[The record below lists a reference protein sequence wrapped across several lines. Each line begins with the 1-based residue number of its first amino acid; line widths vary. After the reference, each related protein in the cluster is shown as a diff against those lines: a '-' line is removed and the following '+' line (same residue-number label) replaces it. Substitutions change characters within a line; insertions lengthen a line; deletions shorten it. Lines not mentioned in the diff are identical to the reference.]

1 MTIGPKKGQYQ
12 YTLKR
17 VSYGNVTSEAI
28 LEEIQSATTFSR
40 ADTDA
45 IIHAFIGVMLEGIA
59 EGRIVDFGVLGTL
72 YPQISAKAVGTK
84 EECTPDTIKKKSILY
99 RPDGNLADEAKKIKL
114 RVIDVLPSD
123 KTPTEDEGDEGTG
136 GDDTGG
142 NDTGGNTGGG
152 TTPGGGT
159 GGGDLEG

>member
-1 MTIGPKKGQYQ
+1 MDLQLVKTKMTIGPKKGQYQ

-45 IIHAFIGVMLEGIA
+45 VIHAFVDVMIEGIA

-72 YPQISAKAVGTK
+72 YPRITAKAVDTK
-84 EECTPDTIKKKSILY
+84 EECTPDTIEKKGILY
-99 RPDGNLADEAKKIKL
+99 RPNNELTDDAKKMKL
-114 RVIDVLPSD
+114 RVIDVLPSAG
-123 KTPTEDEGDEGTG
+123 TPSG
-136 GDDTGG
+136 GEEEEEEPDTGG
-142 NDTGGNTGGG
+142 QGGN
-152 TTPGGGT
+152 TPGGGD
-159 GGGDLEG
+159 DLVG

>member
-45 IIHAFIGVMLEGIA
+45 IIHAFVGVMLEGIA

-72 YPQISAKAVGTK
+72 YPQISAKAVDSK
-84 EECTPDTIKKKSILY
+84 EECTPDTIKTKGILY
-99 RPDGNLADEAKKIKL
+99 RPDGDLADEAKKMKL
-114 RVIDVLPSD
+114 RVIDVLPSTG
-123 KTPTEDEGDEGTG
+123 KTPDEGDEQQPE
-136 GDDTGG
+136 GDDNGQGNQGG
-142 NDTGGNTGGG
+142 TSGGG
-152 TTPGGGT
+152 GFAG
-159 GGGDLEG
+159 

>member
-45 IIHAFIGVMLEGIA
+45 VIHAFVDVMVEGIA

-72 YPQISAKAVGTK
+72 YPRITAKAVDTK
-84 EECTPDTIKKKSILY
+84 EECTPATIERKGILY
-99 RPDGNLADEAKKIKL
+99 R
-114 RVIDVLPSD
+114 VFHM
-123 KTPTEDEGDEGTG
+123 
-136 GDDTGG
+136 
-142 NDTGGNTGGG
+142 
-152 TTPGGGT
+152 
-159 GGGDLEG
+159 

>member
-1 MTIGPKKGQYQ
+1 MAIGPKKGQYQ

-45 IIHAFIGVMLEGIA
+45 VIHAFVDVMLEGIA

-72 YPQISAKAVGTK
+72 YPKITAKAVDTK
-84 EECTPDTIKKKSILY
+84 EECTPATIERKGILY
-99 RPDGNLADEAKKIKL
+99 RPDMELSDEAKKMKL
-114 RVIDVLPSD
+114 RVIDVLPSE
-123 KTPTEDEGDEGTG
+123 KTSSPDEGDDNTGNNNQGGGSTG
-136 GDDTGG
+136 GDDFSG
-142 NDTGGNTGGG
+142 
-152 TTPGGGT
+152 
-159 GGGDLEG
+159 

>member
-45 IIHAFIGVMLEGIA
+45 IIHAFADVMLEGIA

-72 YPQISAKAVGTK
+72 YPQISAKAVDTK
-84 EECTPDTIKKKSILY
+84 EECTPDTIKNKGILY
-99 RPDGNLADEAKKIKL
+99 RPDGDLADEAKNMKL
-114 RVIDVLPSD
+114 RVIDVLPSEAAPSD
-123 KTPTEDEGDEGTG
+123 DDDDEQQPEGDDNGQGNQGGTS
-136 GDDTGG
+136 
-142 NDTGGNTGGG
+142 GGG
-152 TTPGGGT
+152 GFAG
-159 GGGDLEG
+159 

>member
-1 MTIGPKKGQYQ
+1 MAIGPKKGQYQ

-45 IIHAFIGVMLEGIA
+45 VIHAFADVMMEGIA

-72 YPQISAKAVGTK
+72 YPQISAKAVDAK
-84 EECTPDTIKKKSILY
+84 EECTPDTIKKKGILY
-99 RPDGNLADEAKKIKL
+99 RPDGDLADEAKNMKL
-114 RVIDVLPSD
+114 RVIDVLPSEVAPSD
-123 KTPTEDEGDEGTG
+123 NDDDEQQPEGDDNGQGNQGGTS
-136 GDDTGG
+136 
-142 NDTGGNTGGG
+142 GGG
-152 TTPGGGT
+152 GFAG
-159 GGGDLEG
+159 